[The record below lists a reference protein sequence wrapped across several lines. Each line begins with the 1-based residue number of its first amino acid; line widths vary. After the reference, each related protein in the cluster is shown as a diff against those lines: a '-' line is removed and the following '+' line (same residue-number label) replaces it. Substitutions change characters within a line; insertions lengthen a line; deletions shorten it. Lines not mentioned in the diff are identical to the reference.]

1 MVEWL
6 VAGICIGLAL
16 GVTIASLASFS
27 KRSEL
32 VGEAQVAKARLSD
45 LEQSKAALTERIIQA
60 SADINRLTDER
71 ARLSAQLAIS
81 NQEISERE
89 NRFNE
94 DQARMTG
101 IFAELSGQALRQN
114 TEQFLI
120 LADTRLREAQE
131 LASGDLGRRQD
142 AIVQLLTPIH
152 ENLTK
157 YEESLRQLELERKSA
172 YSSLIEKVSQLGQ
185 TQALLQRETRN
196 LVSALRSPQTR
207 GRWGEIQLRRV
218 VEIAGMQPHCDFEEQ
233 VSVES
238 SSGVQRPDM
247 IIQMPGGGQVI
258 VDSKVAL
265 DAFLSAVE
273 SDDDAVRK
281 THLIAHA
288 RQLRTHV
295 DQLAKKQYWS
305 QFEHAPDMVVSFIP
319 GDALLAAAFEH
330 DPSLY
335 EYALRKKILLATP
348 TTLIALLQTVAYT
361 WQQESLT
368 ENAQAIRA
376 LGSELYDR
384 LRGMGGHMVKLH
396 RNLTGAVEA
405 FNETVGSLESR
416 VLVTARRFPDLGVVG
431 SATKEI
437 PSIDPIAVSPRYLR
451 ARDMPGIGG
460 LENKNVHNMSSL
472 QVPRQAVDV
481 RSIDEGFEVSR
492 SNESGDRSE
501 FQTEEA

>member
-6 VAGICIGLAL
+6 LVGVCIGLVL
-16 GVTIASLASFS
+16 GVTIATLVSNS

-32 VGEAQVAKARLSD
+32 VGEARVAKARLAD
-45 LEQSKAALTERIIQA
+45 LEESKVALSEKLTQA
-60 SADINRLTDER
+60 NTDLYRLTDER
-71 ARLSAQLAIS
+71 ARLSELLNIS

-89 NRFNE
+89 NRLKE
-94 DQARMTG
+94 DQSRMSG
-101 IFAELSGQALRQN
+101 IFAELSGEALRKN

-120 LADTRLREAQE
+120 LADTRLKEAQE

-142 AIVQLLTPIH
+142 AIVQLLAPIH

-157 YEESLRQLELERKSA
+157 YEESLRKLELERKSA
-172 YSSLIEKVSQLGQ
+172 YSSLTEKVAQLGQ

-233 VSVES
+233 VSVQS
-238 SSGVQRPDM
+238 QDGVQRPDM
-247 IIQMPGGGQVI
+247 IISMPGGGQVV
-258 VDSKVAL
+258 VDAKVAL
-265 DAFLSAVE
+265 DAFLSAAE
-273 SDDDAVRK
+273 SDDDSVRK
-281 THLIAHA
+281 LHLIAHA

-295 DQLAKKQYWS
+295 DQLAKKQYWN
-305 QFEHAPDMVVSFIP
+305 QFDHAPDMVVSFIP
-319 GDALLAAAFEH
+319 GDALLTAAFEH

-335 EYALRKKILLATP
+335 EYALRKKVLLATP

-361 WQQESLT
+361 WQRESLT
-368 ENAQAIRA
+368 ENAETIRS

-384 LRGMGGHMVKLH
+384 LRGMGVHMVKLQ

-405 FNETVGSLESR
+405 FNESVGSFESR

-431 SATKEI
+431 SATKPI
-437 PSIDPIAVSPRYLR
+437 PSVDPVAVSPRYLR
-451 ARDMPGIGG
+451 TRDMLGIDNSQKDGVLRAGG
-460 LENKNVHNMSSL
+460 L
-472 QVPRQAVDV
+472 QVPLRAVDV
-481 RSIDEGFEVSR
+481 GSIDETLDVSR
-492 SNESGDRSE
+492 TDESGERSK
-501 FQTEEA
+501 FHSEET